1 MKISNYLNRTMH
13 VELFPIYNTSNHNYY
28 SNLPFPHLLVGPASS
43 SLIHRMDSQS
53 LYSLPFLCVFFF
65 CCFPYTTSMISFSFP
80 EFLPNDN
87 DVIVSG
93 TATKAQVDEHP
104 SIRLTDNVDNNQGL
118 AIGRAY
124 YYKPIPLWDPVANIT
139 INFTTT
145 FEFILRTRYEDLSDK
160 GGGIAFFITSEDSV
174 DAPTDSMGGW
184 MGLFNSTTEGKSKLV
199 AVEFDTWP
207 DQIGLMV
214 VVTMLVLM

>member
-1 MKISNYLNRTMH
+1 MH

-28 SNLPFPHLLVGPASS
+28 STLPFPHLLVGPASS

-65 CCFPYTTSMISFSFP
+65 SCFPYTTSMISFSFP
-80 EFLPNDN
+80 DFLPIDN
-87 DVIVSG
+87 NIIVSG
-93 TATKAQVDEHP
+93 AATKDQVDGHP
-104 SIRLTDNVDNNQGL
+104 SIRLTDNAAGDSPDYGS
-118 AIGRAY
+118 IGRAY
-124 YYKPIPLWDPVANIT
+124 YYKPIPLWDPVANVT
-139 INFTTT
+139 ANFTTT
-145 FEFILRTRYEDLSDK
+145 FEFVIGRPSSSS
-160 GGGIAFFITSEDSV
+160 GNGFGIGFFITSEDSV

>member
-28 SNLPFPHLLVGPASS
+28 SNLPCPHLLVEPASS

-87 DVIVSG
+87 NIIVSG
-93 TATKAQVDEHP
+93 TATKAQVDEHRQYDS
-104 SIRLTDNVDNNQGL
+104 SIT
-118 AIGRAY
+118 
-124 YYKPIPLWDPVANIT
+124 WIT
-139 INFTTT
+139 I
-145 FEFILRTRYEDLSDK
+145 K
-160 GGGIAFFITSEDSV
+160 
-174 DAPTDSMGGW
+174 
-184 MGLFNSTTEGKSKLV
+184 
-199 AVEFDTWP
+199 
-207 DQIGLMV
+207 
-214 VVTMLVLM
+214 VLP